1 MERSSE
7 VKEKGNDAIQ
17 CILRKNSQLGGLDD
31 LNESSFSGML
41 QAEPIGL
48 TDLSKAQKSQSTI
61 HVKLIQDSAVT
72 PLSSSVQEGFGGCKR
87 I

>member
-7 VKEKGNDAIQ
+7 VKKKGNDAIQ

-31 LNESSFSGML
+31 LNENSFSGML

-48 TDLSKAQKSQSTI
+48 TDLSKALTEISEYNPCETNS
-61 HVKLIQDSAVT
+61 
-72 PLSSSVQEGFGGCKR
+72 G
-87 I
+87 